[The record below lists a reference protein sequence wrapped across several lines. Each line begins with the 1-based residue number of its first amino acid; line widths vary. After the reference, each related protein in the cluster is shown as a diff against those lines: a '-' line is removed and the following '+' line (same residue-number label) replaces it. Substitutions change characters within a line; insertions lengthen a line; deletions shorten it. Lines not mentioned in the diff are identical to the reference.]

1 VVSGSSDHAAL
12 PEETTDMPKLS
23 DTQAVLLS
31 AAAQRDSLSLHPLP
45 STLNPAGT
53 RVSKAIAGLLTMAL
67 LEERETHDI
76 DCIAR
81 TDGDVSFGLYV
92 TPAGLTA
99 LGIEP
104 SDAVG
109 DADAPTGGEVPQ
121 VVPATPAEPVPR
133 VTKAAL
139 VLDLLQREDGAT
151 LEELTSAT
159 GWLPH
164 TMRAALTGLRRKGHD
179 VVRGKRGDATC
190 YTVRVAA

>member
-1 VVSGSSDHAAL
+1 VVSGSGNHAAL
-12 PEETTDMPKLS
+12 HKETTDMPKLS
-23 DTQAVLLS
+23 DTQAILLS
-31 AAAQRDSLSLHPLP
+31 TATQRDSLSLHPLP

-53 RVSKAIAGLLTMAL
+53 RVSKAISGLVAL
-67 LEERETHDI
+67 GFLEERETTDT

-92 TPAGLTA
+92 TDAGLAA

-104 SDAVG
+104 VAVDG
-109 DADAPTGGEVPQ
+109 DADVRTGNDAPEEMSVEPTDP
-121 VVPATPAEPVPR
+121 PAR

-151 LEELTSAT
+151 LEELTTAT

-190 YTVRVAA
+190 YTVQVAA

>member
-1 VVSGSSDHAAL
+1 VEAAL
-12 PEETTDMPKLS
+12 TPLSTRETTDMPRLS

-31 AAAQRDSLSLHPLP
+31 TAARRDSLSLHPLP
-45 STLNPAGT
+45 STLNLTGS
-53 RVSKAIAGLLTMAL
+53 RVSKAIVSLITMAL
-67 LEERETHDI
+67 LEERETRDT

-81 TDGDVSFGLYV
+81 TEGDVSFGLYA

-104 SDAVG
+104 PDVDG
-109 DADAPTGGEVPQ
+109 DADAPSGGDVPEVI
-121 VVPATPAEPVPR
+121 PATPAEHTAR
-133 VTKAAL
+133 ITKAAL

-151 LEELTSAT
+151 LEELTTAT

-190 YTVRVAA
+190 YTVQVAA

>member
-1 VVSGSSDHAAL
+1 
-12 PEETTDMPKLS
+12 MPKLS
-23 DTQAVLLS
+23 DTQAILLS
-31 AAAQRDSLSLHPLP
+31 TAARRDSLSLHPLP

-53 RVSKAIAGLLTMAL
+53 RVSKAIASLIAMAL
-67 LEERETHDI
+67 LEERETHDT

-81 TDGDVSFGLYV
+81 TEGDVSFGLYV

-104 SDAVG
+104 LEAGGNADKPTDG
-109 DADAPTGGEVPQ
+109 DAPEIAT
-121 VVPATPAEPVPR
+121 ATPVEPALR

-139 VLDLLQREDGAT
+139 VLDLLRREDGAT
-151 LEELTSAT
+151 LEDLTTAT

-164 TMRAALTGLRRKGHD
+164 TMRAALTGLRKKGHV

-190 YTVRVAA
+190 YTVRVAV